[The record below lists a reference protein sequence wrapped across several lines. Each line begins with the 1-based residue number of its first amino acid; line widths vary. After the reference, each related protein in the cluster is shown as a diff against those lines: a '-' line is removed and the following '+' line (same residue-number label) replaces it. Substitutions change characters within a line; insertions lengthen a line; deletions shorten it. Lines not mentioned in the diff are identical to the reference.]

1 MSTNKK
7 SGTPVDFE
15 KVLNQLYSSR
25 PTKLAS
31 LMANTSIPGAAGNI
45 GSSMH
50 SANANFLAPNLM
62 PRADR
67 RVMNPVDR
75 ANELPMPDTTASQ
88 GDAQEAQNSLKV
100 DPKQGSGPMLGAPA
114 QVKAG
119 SIKTAM
125 TEQELLAYY
134 GSGGDVLGMP
144 DGGGSS
150 PTLDP
155 KQALGL
161 TALGAAGVGANR
173 LRTQTMAKRQLRGV
187 RDAYLA
193 AAEAGTLDRQT
204 LRNLNKELKLRGAI
218 GSLTK
223 APTMGIADANLLRA
237 EKDLAKKLTKTRYGK
252 VLPILATTL
261 LGTTLYN
268 KLQD

>member
-15 KVLNQLYSSR
+15 KVLNQLYSST

-45 GSSMH
+45 GSSMY
-50 SANANFLAPNLM
+50 SANANFLAPNSM
-62 PRADR
+62 PMQNR
-67 RVMNPVDR
+67 RVMNPVDQATR
-75 ANELPMPDTTASQ
+75 LPMQDTTMSQ
-88 GDAQEAQNSLKV
+88 GDSQEAQNSLKV
-100 DPKQGSGPMLGAPA
+100 DPQQGTGPMLSAPA

-119 SIKTAM
+119 STKTAM
-125 TEQELLAYY
+125 TEQELLTYY
-134 GSGGDVLGMP
+134 GSSGDLLGMP
-144 DGGGSS
+144 DSS
-150 PTLDP
+150 GVSISPQ
-155 KQALGL
+155 QALGL
-161 TALGAAGVGANR
+161 AAAGAAGVGANR
-173 LRTQTMAKRQLRGV
+173 MRTQNMARRELSGV
-187 RDAYLA
+187 RDAYIKA
-193 AAEAGTLDRQT
+193 IEAGTLDRST
-204 LRNLNKELKLRGAI
+204 LRNLNKELRLRGAI

-223 APTMGIADANLLRA
+223 APTLGIADANLRKA